1 MRGVIA
7 GALVLLAVSAPA
19 AAEVKKAASNGFE
32 IESRIVVPVSPEQ
45 AFLALG
51 RVQLWWHSSHTYSGS
66 SANLRMGLKA
76 GDCFCEAVPA
86 DKGSVEHGRVVH
98 SRPGATLRVH
108 GALGPLQGE
117 AVTGTLTW
125 SLKKVGA
132 GTEVTQNYIVG
143 GYFRQGAEPLAPLVD
158 QVMQM
163 QLSRFKDHLSPK
175 R

>member
-1 MRGVIA
+1 MRGIVA
-7 GALVLLAVSAPA
+7 GALVSLTVAGPA
-19 AAEVKKAASNGFE
+19 AAEVKKAAPNGFE
-32 IESRIVVPVSPEQ
+32 IESKVVVPVSPEQ
-45 AFLALG
+45 AFEALG
-51 RVQLWWHSSHTYSGS
+51 QVQRWWHSSHTYSGS

-76 GDCFCEAVPA
+76 GDCFCEGVPA
-86 DKGSVEHGRVVH
+86 DKGSVEHGRVVY
-98 SRPGATLRVH
+98 SRPGSTLRVL

-125 SLKKVGA
+125 SLKKAGS

-158 QVMQM
+158 QVMQS
-163 QLSRFKDHLSPK
+163 QLARLKDYLTPK